1 MRKGTNPDVGA
12 LARTI
17 AAGHNRDG
25 CEAQR
30 GRSVRQQYVE
40 LNEVKLIESLILC
53 LMNLLRMWNKNDLY
67 YTQSPSTQC
76 S

>member
-17 AAGHNRDG
+17 AAGYNRDG

-30 GRSVRQQYVE
+30 GRYVRQQSVYLGKPFREKANFKRVE
-40 LNEVKLIESLILC
+40 VLHGEIATFS
-53 LMNLLRMWNKNDLY
+53 
-67 YTQSPSTQC
+67 
-76 S
+76 